1 MPVVCVPLGAKVTNY
16 NEASFPL
23 ICPPIYPYLFVSCRH
38 VTIIKFNESK
48 LTERVL
54 LPNYFRQAID
64 KNNYKTDLNC
74 FKKQIALYF
83 NVTTSQTFS
92 YKKIVPEDMLS
103 EGYILQIS
111 LWFISEKKKSA

>member
-23 ICPPIYPYLFVSCRH
+23 ICPQIYPYLFVSCRH

-48 LTERVL
+48 LTDRAL
-54 LPNYFRQAID
+54 LPNYFRQAIV
-64 KNNYKTDLNC
+64 KNNYKTDLYC

-92 YKKIVPEDMLS
+92 FVPEDMLS
-103 EGYILQIS
+103 EVYILQIS